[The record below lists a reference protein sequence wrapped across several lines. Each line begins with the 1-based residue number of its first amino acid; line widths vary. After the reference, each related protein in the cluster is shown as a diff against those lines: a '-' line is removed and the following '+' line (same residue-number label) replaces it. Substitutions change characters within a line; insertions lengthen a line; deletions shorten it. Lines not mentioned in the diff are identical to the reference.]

1 MMKSLVSLIC
11 LFLSVVFLLFLF
23 SKSFTTFDSYFHMQV
38 AKHYRENWFSTL
50 LQKVGMVDLS
60 TYPPLAHQLLAIIP
74 LPLEINYSLLTII
87 FTILLSFYS
96 AKFITSYLKTKN
108 NFWLVYFFVLFS
120 PAILIT
126 IFTFGQLPTLI
137 GLAFSFISLYY
148 FSEFLNMKRRDLLLL
163 ASLSLVLVAYTNI
176 LIFLI
181 LAIFYFFIFLFFLR
195 FIIRNLKSIFS
206 YFFLSAFL
214 IFLIY
219 YPFFFKS
226 VVQKEIPH
234 WSRYPFEDNLNA
246 QRFIKMYGIAFPVSL
261 ILPFMIISLNKKIR
275 KRALEIY
282 ILAIIFLILSL
293 GTTTPLIKFFGSHA
307 YWLTYERF
315 LLTSSIIFLSLCA
328 ALLPK
333 FEIIFFNRKIPVHVF
348 LTIPLLIFIS
358 TNLLLHEH
366 AHFFGDTIKR
376 SDKNIRDQYTKFAL
390 DYLNN
395 IEGNYRYQTF
405 GYDRPIGEIYFYS
418 KLPTLD
424 TDYFTGRTISWIR
437 ELGIEE
443 IDQIKDE
450 TMLDAFLNHA
460 TNYSIKYVI
469 TFDDF
474 YFNYFQSKGWEL
486 VNQNIFEGK
495 KVAIFVNPENVEE
508 VKFSKESY
516 GFINYL
522 RGILPLALLTTFL
535 IIVIKTKIQKL
546 E

>member
-1 MMKSLVSLIC
+1 
-11 LFLSVVFLLFLF
+11 
-23 SKSFTTFDSYFHMQV
+23 
-38 AKHYRENWFSTL
+38 
-50 LQKVGMVDLS
+50 
-60 TYPPLAHQLLAIIP
+60 
-74 LPLEINYSLLTII
+74 
-87 FTILLSFYS
+87 
-96 AKFITSYLKTKN
+96 
-108 NFWLVYFFVLFS
+108 
-120 PAILIT
+120 
-126 IFTFGQLPTLI
+126 
-137 GLAFSFISLYY
+137 
-148 FSEFLNMKRRDLLLL
+148 
-163 ASLSLVLVAYTNI
+163 
-176 LIFLI
+176 
-181 LAIFYFFIFLFFLR
+181 
-195 FIIRNLKSIFS
+195 
-206 YFFLSAFL
+206 
-214 IFLIY
+214 LIY

-246 QRFIKMYGIAFPVSL
+246 QRFIKTYGIAFPLSL
-261 ILPFMIISLNKKIR
+261 IIPFLIFSLNKKHR
-275 KRALEIY
+275 KKALEIY

-293 GTTTPLIKFFGSHA
+293 GTTTPFIKIFGGFA

-333 FEIIFFNRKIPVHVF
+333 FEIILFNRRFPFHAL
-348 LTIPLLIFIS
+348 LTIPLFMFIS
-358 TNLLLHEH
+358 LNLLLDVHSL
-366 AHFFGDTIKR
+366 FFGDEIKR
-376 SDKNIRDQYTKFAL
+376 SDKNIRDKYTKFAL

-437 ELGIEE
+437 ELGIDE
-443 IDQIKDE
+443 IDQIKDKNI
-450 TMLDAFLNHA
+450 LDVFLNH
-460 TNYSIKYVI
+460 TVDYSIKYVI

-474 YFNYFQSKGWEL
+474 YFNYFQSKGWNL

-495 KVAIFVNPENVEE
+495 KVAIFENPENVEE

-535 IIVIKTKIQKL
+535 IIVLKTKIQKL